1 MEDVIQY
8 KKEFDNEEINKFY
21 NIMKTTW
28 QMLDDRG
35 YIVFQKELD
44 IDLET
49 FAKNY
54 RGKFISLLFF
64 TEMII
69 L

>member
-28 QMLDDRG
+28 QMLFDRG
-35 YIVFQKELD
+35 
-44 IDLET
+44 
-49 FAKNY
+49 
-54 RGKFISLLFF
+54 
-64 TEMII
+64 
-69 L
+69 